1 METVLEFGLDL
12 IEAIQTVRTPAL
24 DALFSAFTFMG
35 NAEFYLLLAPAIIW
49 CVDYG
54 VGARLGIL
62 VLLSATLNV
71 AMKDVLMQPRPCD
84 IRPEICL
91 DDAAGY
97 GLPSGH
103 SQNAVVFWGLPAH
116 WLRSGW
122 VWAGAIALMFLI
134 GLSRIYLGVHFPTD
148 VLGGWAIGALIL
160 VLYLSTRS
168 GMEGWLASLGIGPQV
183 LLALAVPAVFLVI
196 DPNREMVQATSAF
209 AGFGSGLALTH
220 RYLHFNPSGPIW
232 HRTVRFLVG
241 VVIVAVLYA
250 GLSAV
255 FPREGEA
262 YYLPFRILRYGS
274 IGLWISFGAPWLFNL
289 LHLTSGSGTPVR
301 RSS

>member
-1 METVLEFGLDL
+1 V
-12 IEAIQTVRTPAL
+12 
-24 DALFSAFTFMG
+24 
-35 NAEFYLLLAPAIIW
+35 
-49 CVDYG
+49 
-54 VGARLGIL
+54 
-62 VLLSATLNV
+62 
-71 AMKDVLMQPRPCD
+71 
-84 IRPEICL
+84 
-91 DDAAGY
+91 
-97 GLPSGH
+97 
-103 SQNAVVFWGLPAH
+103 
-116 WLRSGW
+116 
-122 VWAGAIALMFLI
+122 
-134 GLSRIYLGVHFPTD
+134 
-148 VLGGWAIGALIL
+148 
-160 VLYLSTRS
+160 
-168 GMEGWLASLGIGPQV
+168 EGWLASLGIGPQV

-196 DPNREMVQATSAF
+196 DPNSEIVQAMSAF

-232 HRTVRFLVG
+232 QRAGRFLVG

-289 LHLTSGSGTPVR
+289 LHLTSAAETPTQ

>member
-1 METVLEFGLDL
+1 
-12 IEAIQTVRTPAL
+12 
-24 DALFSAFTFMG
+24 
-35 NAEFYLLLAPAIIW
+35 
-49 CVDYG
+49 
-54 VGARLGIL
+54 
-62 VLLSATLNV
+62 
-71 AMKDVLMQPRPCD
+71 MQPRPCD

-116 WLRSGW
+116 WLRSSW
-122 VWAGAIALMFLI
+122 AWAGAIALMFLI

-148 VLGGWAIGALIL
+148 VLGGWAIGALFL
-160 VLYLSTRS
+160 VLFLSTRS
-168 GMEGWLASLGIGPQV
+168 GMEGWLASLGIGAQI

-232 HRTVRFLVG
+232 QRTVRFLVG

-262 YYLPFRILRYGS
+262 YYLPFRILRYGAV
-274 IGLWISFGAPWLFNL
+274 GLWISFGAPWLFNL